1 MYFILRTPTLIKSKI
16 TLSRSKIN
24 FFTNFLLAKNMHDV
38 SVCWWIWVKRVL
50 NLPRFSKM
58 QIQRLNKKFELELII
73 ITNSKTIDTQ
83 PHQHWQYKIIINTEK
98 QNNYAAAEIK
108 KGGKKKG
115 STQSRF
121 LTIVQLLVTITKNYK
136 HHKKWPAKCSMR
148 SLSTASVC
156 PPWL

>member
-1 MYFILRTPTLIKSKI
+1 MMFRCFGWLMN
-16 TLSRSKIN
+16 LS
-24 FFTNFLLAKNMHDV
+24 
-38 SVCWWIWVKRVL
+38 KRV
-50 NLPRFSKM
+50 

-136 HHKKWPAKCSMR
+136 HHKK
-148 SLSTASVC
+148 
-156 PPWL
+156 